1 MTNHS
6 GPGGGQEESVSYGR
20 RTVYRV
26 RDLSD
31 VSFRTGLRV
40 VKPDQVLRHPHAGVE
55 FLTGRRFVLLD
66 RDGTLI
72 RERHYLTDPDEVELI
87 TGASEALKRMRALGL
102 GIIVVTNQSAMGRGM
117 LDGVR
122 LEQIHDRLRALLAAQ
137 GVALDAIYVCPHTPD
152 DRCECRKPRPG
163 LVERAR
169 RELEL
174 DPRRSFV
181 VGDQASDIALG
192 AGVGATTL
200 LVCTGY
206 GAETALARRVLPDH
220 TVRDVAA
227 AAEMI
232 ECLLAAEVTGGR
244 DVIRG

>member
-1 MTNHS
+1 M
-6 GPGGGQEESVSYGR
+6 
-20 RTVYRV
+20 
-26 RDLSD
+26 
-31 VSFRTGLRV
+31 
-40 VKPDQVLRHPHAGVE
+40 
-55 FLTGRRFVLLD
+55 TGRRFVLLD

-72 RERHYLTDPDEVELI
+72 RERHYLTDPDQVELI
-87 TGASEALKRMRALGL
+87 AGAGEALERLRTLGL
-102 GIIVVTNQSAMGRGM
+102 GIIVVTNQSAVGRGM

-137 GVALDAIYVCPHTPD
+137 DVALDAIYVCPHTPD
-152 DRCECRKPRPG
+152 DHCECRKPRPG

-192 AGVGATTL
+192 ASVGATTL

-206 GAETALARRVLPDH
+206 GAETILAKRARPDH
-220 TVRDVAA
+220 TVRDVAEA
-227 AAEMI
+227 AQRI
-232 ECLLAAEVTGGR
+232 ESLLATETPEGR
-244 DVIRG
+244 DDVQG